1 MRAFFGLGLAAAVL
15 ALTAG
20 CNKNTSTTGGG
31 GDGSGGAGF
40 SSRPPEGTFVI
51 VAMEMNGEAMPAD
64 AFAKSPEADRTI
76 KIGGGKMTV
85 NKGGKDDSIAVHFDP
100 SQKPAH
106 ITTTETK
113 EGGKTETMYGIYKLE
128 GDVLTICGV
137 DKAKGEDERPKEFKT
152 TKGGKEMLMTLKKK

>member
-20 CNKNTSTTGGG
+20 CNKNASTTGGG
-31 GDGSGGAGF
+31 GDRPGGTGF
-40 SSRPPEGTFVI
+40 ASQPEGTFVI
-51 VAMEMNGEAMPAD
+51 VAMEMNGEAMPAE

-85 NKGGKDDSIAVHFDP
+85 NKGGKEDSIAANFDP
-100 SQKPAH
+100 SKHPAH

-113 EGGKTETMYGIYKLE
+113 EGGKTETMYGIYKLD
-128 GDVLTICGV
+128 GDTLTICGV

-152 TKGGKEMLMTLKKK
+152 TKGGKEILMTLKKK